1 MGTIRAAVVAAVVIT
16 AGSLGRLSAEEA
28 SGAASR
34 FHPSRPSLQHSQ
46 FADRIARFENRD
58 SSFRNRQPGLRTQS
72 PTFSH
77 EDLTS
82 ESARRQREN
91 ETRNDRFDNGME
103 SRSLTGNV
111 TGPVFSSEIQS
122 RLPNIRMKFEDARLQ
137 RLNFNYP

>member
-1 MGTIRAAVVAAVVIT
+1 MGTIRAAVFAAVVVT
-16 AGSLGRLSAEEA
+16 VGSLGRLSAEEG
-28 SGAASR
+28 SSAASR
-34 FHPSRPSLQHSQ
+34 FRPSRPSLQHSQ

-58 SSFRNRQPGLRTQS
+58 SSFRNRQPGLRTQGQ
-72 PTFSH
+72 TFSH
-77 EDLTS
+77 EDFTA

-103 SRSLTGNV
+103 SRGLTGNV
-111 TGPVFSSEIQS
+111 TGPVFSNEIQS